1 MLTITP
7 EASEAIRAILD
18 TESIPEGA
26 VVRLSAPPTPS
37 ANGAGGLA
45 ISIVDSAPDQDQVVK
60 GGDIEV
66 SVDPVAAEVLDDKQ
80 LDATVADGEVSFM
93 IGEQEGQAG

>member
-7 EASEAIRAILD
+7 EASEAIRVILD

-26 VVRLSAPPTPS
+26 VVRLSAPPTMS

-45 ISIVDSAPDQDQVVK
+45 ITVVDSAPEEDAVVK
-60 GGDIEV
+60 GDDVEV

-80 LDATVADGEVSFM
+80 LDASVADGQVNFT
-93 IGEQEGQAG
+93 IAEQAPGAD